1 MLLQFKNGWMVKSI
15 TEIQINN
22 SMMSVLSGKKILL
35 GVSGGIAAYKTA
47 SLVRLFI
54 KAGAHVQVIMTPAS
68 KDFVTPLTLSTLSKN
83 PVYSTFYD
91 QEGDNEKWNNH
102 VELGLWADLMLIAP
116 ATANT
121 MSKMA
126 NGTCDNLL
134 IATYLS
140 AKCPVYFAP
149 AMDLDMYKH
158 PSSKASLEAL
168 ELFGNLLIPAEVGE
182 LASGLSGE
190 GRMAEPENIVA
201 FIEADLESKL
211 PLKGKKILVTAGP
224 TYEAIDPVR
233 FIGNHSSG
241 KMGFDIA
248 KCAAGLGASVILV
261 AGPNNFKIDHPLI
274 DLYDVVS
281 AQEMYEVC
289 HRYYDD
295 VDVAIAAA
303 AVADYRPKKVAEHKI
318 KKNSEEF
325 VIELEKTK
333 DILYSLGQAKK
344 KQFLIGF
351 ALETENEI
359 ENAKAKIQKKN
370 LDLIVLNSLQDEGAG
385 FKKATNKV
393 TFIDKRFNVE
403 PMDLKSKELVATD
416 ILNKVIRHF
425 YA

>member
-1 MLLQFKNGWMVKSI
+1 
-15 TEIQINN
+15 
-22 SMMSVLSGKKILL
+22 MSVLNGKKILL

-83 PVYSTFYD
+83 PVHSSFFNDDD
-91 QEGDNEKWNNH
+91 QDAVWNNH
-102 VELGLWADLMLIAP
+102 VELGLWADLIIIAP

-121 MSKMA
+121 LSKMA
-126 NGTCDNLL
+126 TGNCDNLL

-158 PSSKASLEAL
+158 PSTISSFNAL
-168 ELFGNLLIPAEVGE
+168 RQFGNVMIPAESGE

-190 GRMAEPENIVA
+190 GRMAEPENIIA
-201 FIEADLESKL
+201 FLEADLESKL
-211 PLKGKKILVTAGP
+211 PLKGKKILITAGP

-248 KCAAGLGASVILV
+248 NAAANLGANVILV
-261 AGPNNFKIDHPLI
+261 SGPTHYRVQNSLI
-274 DLYDVVS
+274 EVVNVVS
-281 AQEMYEVC
+281 AQEMYDSC
-289 HRYYDD
+289 HEYFNE

-303 AVADYRPKKVAEHKI
+303 AVADYKPKVVALQKI
-318 KKNSEEF
+318 KKAADEF
-325 VIELEKTK
+325 SIELEKTK
-333 DILYSLGQAKK
+333 DILASLGSIKK
-344 KQFLIGF
+344 NQFLIGF

-359 ENAKAKIQKKN
+359 ENAKLKIQKKN

-385 FKKATNKV
+385 FKKETNKV
-393 TFIDKRFNVE
+393 TFIDKNFKIE
-403 PMDLKSKELVATD
+403 PMELKAKESVAID
-416 ILNKVIRHF
+416 ILNKVILHF
-425 YA
+425 S

>member
-1 MLLQFKNGWMVKSI
+1 
-15 TEIQINN
+15 
-22 SMMSVLSGKKILL
+22 MSVLNGKKILL

-54 KAGAHVQVIMTPAS
+54 KAGAEIQVIMTPAS

-83 PVYSTFYD
+83 PVHSTFFN
-91 QEGDNEKWNNH
+91 QEDENEKWNNH
-102 VELGLWADLMLIAP
+102 VELGLWADLMIIAP

-134 IATYLS
+134 IAAYLS

-149 AMDLDMYKH
+149 AMDLDMYIH
-158 PSSKASLEAL
+158 PSTLASFSLL
-168 ELFGNLLIPAEVGE
+168 KKFGNTIIPAESGE

-190 GRMAEPENIVA
+190 GRMAEPENIIA
-201 FIEADLESKL
+201 FLEADLESKL
-211 PLKGKKILVTAGP
+211 PLKGKKFLITAGP

-248 KCAAGLGASVILV
+248 SEAANLGASVVLV
-261 AGPNNFKIDHPLI
+261 AGPTNCK
-274 DLYDVVS
+274 VVNSSIKVISVTS
-281 AQEMYEVC
+281 AQEMYDAC
-289 HRYYDD
+289 HQHYSG

-303 AVADYRPKKVAEHKI
+303 AVADYKPKIVAAQKI
-318 KKNSEEF
+318 KKASEDF
-325 VIELEKTK
+325 TIELEKTK
-333 DILYSLGQAKK
+333 DILLSLGEMKK
-344 KQFLIGF
+344 NQFLIGF

-359 ENAKAKIQKKN
+359 ENAKLKIQKKN

-385 FKKATNKV
+385 FGGKTNKI
-393 TFIDKRFNVE
+393 TFIDKFFSIE
-403 PMDLKSKELVATD
+403 PMELKSKEAVATD
-416 ILNKVIRHF
+416 ILNKVIKHF
-425 YA
+425 YE